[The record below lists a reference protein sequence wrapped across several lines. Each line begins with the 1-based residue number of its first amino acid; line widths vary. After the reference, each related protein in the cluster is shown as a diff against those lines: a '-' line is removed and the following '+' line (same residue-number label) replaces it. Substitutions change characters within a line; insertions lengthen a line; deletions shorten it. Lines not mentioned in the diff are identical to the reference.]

1 MEENEKLKLDEKYM
15 RAAIKQAQK
24 AYAINETPIG
34 CVIVYEGKIIGRG
47 YNRRNTDKDPLA
59 HAEIKAI
66 KKASKKMGD
75 WRLEQCTMYVTLKL
89 SNVRRSNHSVEA
101 DPRCCR
107 MHESKS
113 RMCGIGFESFGYKT
127 I

>member
-47 YNRRNTDKDPLA
+47 YN
-59 HAEIKAI
+59 
-66 KKASKKMGD
+66 
-75 WRLEQCTMYVTLKL
+75 L
-89 SNVRRSNHSVEA
+89 SLIH
-101 DPRCCR
+101 
-107 MHESKS
+107 
-113 RMCGIGFESFGYKT
+113 I
-127 I
+127 

>member
-47 YNRRNTDKDPLA
+47 YNRR
-59 HAEIKAI
+59 
-66 KKASKKMGD
+66 
-75 WRLEQCTMYVTLKL
+75 
-89 SNVRRSNHSVEA
+89 RSNHKQK
-101 DPRCCR
+101 
-107 MHESKS
+107 MGWKLLLN
-113 RMCGIGFESFGYKT
+113 IK
-127 I
+127 

>member
-75 WRLEQCTMYVTLKL
+75 WRLEQCTMYVTLDPNCTR
-89 SNVRRSNHSVEA
+89 SRFTGVRLTA
-101 DPRCCR
+101 DTTRFA
-107 MHESKS
+107 
-113 RMCGIGFESFGYKT
+113 GAVG
-127 I
+127 

>member
-1 MEENEKLKLDEKYM
+1 MYNVCDV
-15 RAAIKQAQK
+15 RA
-24 AYAINETPIG
+24 
-34 CVIVYEGKIIGRG
+34 
-47 YNRRNTDKDPLA
+47 
-59 HAEIKAI
+59 
-66 KKASKKMGD
+66 M
-75 WRLEQCTMYVTLKL
+75 